1 MQKFKTEFQ
10 NYVDNLSEADLTSSN
25 IKTVLSEKADEL
37 ENSLSTAKMKLSC
50 EVESVE
56 VHNAGEEIDIVSK
69 NYELLKEKY
78 GKEYGWSTMTEDE
91 IQRDWRDNKKSD
103 VMLRICHDMIQG
115 ELDEFVLP
123 PHIQHIIDFMQG
135 DVVEE
140 CR

>member
-1 MQKFKTEFQ
+1 MKF
-10 NYVDNLSEADLTSSN
+10 SEIGA
-25 IKTVLSEKADEL
+25 I
-37 ENSLSTAKMKLSC
+37 
-50 EVESVE
+50 
-56 VHNAGEEIDIVSK
+56 I
-69 NYELLKEKY
+69 
-78 GKEYGWSTMTEDE
+78 
-91 IQRDWRDNKKSD
+91 KKSD